1 MTIRQHYLL
10 AAVVLVSCRSV
21 PLSQRTELESQRR
34 AWLALELSDYSF
46 SYRQLCFCAGSTV
59 AYRVNVIGSKVVSLD
74 YGILPSYMS
83 PKDLRRPTI
92 DSLFVWIDD
101 AYARNSELVR
111 VVYNPKYHFPADA
124 NMDWRKNVVDDE
136 FSFVAGDLRRILIP
150 IPSRR

>member
-1 MTIRQHYLL
+1 M
-10 AAVVLVSCRSV
+10 
-21 PLSQRTELESQRR
+21 
-34 AWLALELSDYSF
+34 
-46 SYRQLCFCAGSTV
+46 
-59 AYRVNVIGSKVVSLD
+59 NVIGSKVVSLD